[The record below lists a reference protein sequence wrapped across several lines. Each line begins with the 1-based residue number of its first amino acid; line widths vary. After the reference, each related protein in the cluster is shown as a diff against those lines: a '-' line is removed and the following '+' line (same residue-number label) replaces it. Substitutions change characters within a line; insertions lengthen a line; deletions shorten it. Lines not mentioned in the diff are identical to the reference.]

1 MAHQRE
7 CAVPQQRHHAGIARI
22 KQIGR
27 RHAVEVPSLISR
39 ALCRH
44 KRAAPRSRLHDGC
57 RIAEAAE
64 NAGPLREIRR
74 KRLCPRHIFRDHQA
88 VSAGQ
93 DALPELLVFP
103 RIIHVQAAAEH
114 RDRRTACIECGGM
127 RTCVHALRK
136 AADDHKIV
144 LTAQTLGLNTCWVA
158 GTFGRKKCKAV
169 LNADEKI
176 VCVISLGYGESC
188 GVPHKSKPEEKLCN
202 IPESQRPDWFKKG
215 LEAAILAPTALN
227 QQKFFVS
234 LEGENPVITTKGG
247 AMTQLDL
254 GIVKFNFEA
263 ASGHKCN

>member
-1 MAHQRE
+1 MTIIEAIKERHSVRQYKEIPVKTESKEILEKLVSECNAESGLNFQLICNDSECFNTFLAHYGKFKN
-7 CAVPQQRHHAGIARI
+7 ANNYIALVG
-22 KQIGR
+22 KKSMNNLDQ
-27 RHAVEVPSLISR
+27 
-39 ALCRH
+39 LC
-44 KRAAPRSRLHDGC
+44 GYY
-57 RIAEAAE
+57 
-64 NAGPLREIRR
+64 
-74 KRLCPRHIFRDHQA
+74 
-88 VSAGQ
+88 GQ
-93 DALPELLVFP
+93 
-103 RIIHVQAAAEH
+103 
-114 RDRRTACIECGGM
+114 
-127 RTCVHALRK
+127 
-136 AADDHKIV
+136 KIV